1 MNKICF
7 GCGAHLQSENVNEI
21 GYIPKEKLNTSV
33 YCQRCFRLMHYGDK
47 TNVDTPKSID
57 LILNNINNKD
67 AYVLF
72 LVDYISL
79 NKDVIKVFK
88 KIKTKKMLLISKADI
103 MPKSVIYE
111 HLINNIKKTYEIND
125 EIKIISAES
134 GYNVNNLINYLYYKN
149 IKEVYLLGE
158 TNAGKSTLINK
169 MMDLVGTN
177 LNKITTSSMHNT
189 TLDFIRLKLTD
200 DLTVIDSPGFVI
212 NATNDN
218 KCALINPKVYQM
230 KKNETLRIGEYY
242 FNFSENVSV
251 IIYMNTLI
259 DVQKVFKEVEL
270 DYEYEI
276 NNNTDLI
283 IKGSFFINIK
293 NKCLIKTNL
302 EKDKLE
308 IRESI
313 IGDL

>member
-21 GYIPKEKLNTSV
+21 GYIPKEKLNTSA

-47 TNVDTPKSID
+47 NSVDTPKSID

-230 KKNETLRIGEYY
+230 KKNETLRVGEYY

>member
-103 MPKSVIYE
+103 IPKSVIYE

-212 NATNDN
+212 NASSDN

-230 KKNETLRIGEYY
+230 KKNETLMVGEYY